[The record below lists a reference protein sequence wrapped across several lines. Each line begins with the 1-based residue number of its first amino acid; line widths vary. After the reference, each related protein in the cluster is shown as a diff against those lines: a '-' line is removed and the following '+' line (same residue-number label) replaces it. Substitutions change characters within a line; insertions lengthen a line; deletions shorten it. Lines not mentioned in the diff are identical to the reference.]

1 MAYNTTKTYS
11 GNGNRSFGNKAA
23 GTTPAVAAGTA
34 VAAGVDGQVKT
45 EPLFKTGLWKQP
57 EGSKSQAIATCQVK
71 EDVHIPAG
79 SYINL
84 FATDLDK
91 RTEMSPDFRITVRP
105 GVLRPKK

>member
-1 MAYNTTKTYS
+1 MAYNTSKNYS
-11 GNGNRSFGNKAA
+11 GNGNRSFGNKSV
-23 GTTPAVAAGTA
+23 GTTPAVAG
-34 VAAGVDGQVKT
+34 AAATTGSDQVKT

>member
-1 MAYNTTKTYS
+1 MAYNTNSKYS
-11 GNGNRSFGNKAA
+11 GNGNRSFGNKQPVATGAA
-23 GTTPAVAAGTA
+23 TAATA
-34 VAAGVDGQVKT
+34 GEGEVVKT

-84 FATDLDK
+84 FQTDLDK
-91 RTEMSPDFRITVRP
+91 RTELSPDFRITVRP
-105 GVLRPKK
+105 GVLKPKMK